1 MEQLRRGCR
10 TLNGWFYEIT
20 GYTKAGPCISEVPWE
35 KWTERLKEVDAIIKD
50 PNAGSVKLQQAEE
63 EIRIVI
69 AELAS
74 ELYLKKKGDWKSP
87 HGLNSTKVRRM
98 LLECSVE
105 GGLIDRIF
113 QTFETTDD
121 AHHAPVDY
129 AAQRERIRRYHTWVH
144 ELAQLVK

>member
-1 MEQLRRGCR
+1 L
-10 TLNGWFYEIT
+10 FYEIT
-20 GYTKAGPCISEVPWE
+20 GYTKTGPCISEVPWE
-35 KWTERLKEVDAIIKD
+35 KWTERLKEVDAIVKD

-74 ELYLKKKGDWKSP
+74 ELYLKKKGVRKSP
-87 HGLNSTKVRRM
+87 HNLNSTKVRKM
-98 LLECSVE
+98 LLECGVE
-105 GGLIDRIF
+105 TDLVNRIT

-129 AAQRERIRRYHTWVH
+129 TVQRERIRRYHAWVH
-144 ELAQLVK
+144 ELAQLLN